1 MEMTASEQL
10 LVPARMLNQYA
21 YCKRLGYL
29 EWVQSEFV
37 TNAEV
42 IEGHLVHKVVDRDSG
57 AWDVESD
64 IKQKITSVKLS
75 GPQQGL
81 IAVIDMIEK
90 DKNEV
95 VIIEYKRGSVPD
107 IPERSW
113 EPDRIQVAAQ
123 ALVLRENGFSCQEGI
138 LYYAASK
145 ARIKIDINEELVNKT
160 LCTKQEFLATVTQG
174 VIPEPLEN
182 SNKCIGCSLAG
193 ICLPDEVTFLKEEK
207 KFEKDK
213 IRRLV
218 PARDDALPMYVQLQ
232 GAYVGKQGEE
242 LVVKLK
248 NNVIER
254 VRLIDVSQLSL
265 YGNVQVTTQALR
277 ELIYR
282 NIPVAYYTYGGYF
295 IGLTTGLSHK
305 NVEIRIAQY
314 KACFQNETRLDFA
327 KSIVVGKLKNS
338 RRILM
343 RNLKEDDK
351 KIAGELSKYIK
362 KANNTESIESL
373 LGIEGMAAKIYFH
386 GFSKLL
392 NEDTGFDIS
401 ERNRRPPKDP
411 VNALLSYTYGLLTKE
426 YTVTLQAVGLDPFL
440 GLYHTNK
447 YGRPALALDLM
458 EEMRSVVADSIVL
471 SVINR
476 KEINKDHFITCG
488 NAVAMTDEGRKK
500 LIEAYER
507 RLDSLV
513 NHPLFGYTI
522 SYRRIIEVQCR
533 LFSRYLLGEIEEY
546 FPFSVR

>member
-1 MEMTASEQL
+1 MKKTASEQL
-10 LVPARMLNQYA
+10 LIPARMLNQYA

-57 AWDVESD
+57 AWDVD
-64 IKQKITSVKLS
+64 ADLKQKITSVKLS

-81 IAVIDMIEK
+81 IAVIDMVEK
-90 DKNEV
+90 DKDEA

-107 IPERSW
+107 NPERSW

-123 ALVLRENGFSCQEGI
+123 ALVLRENGLSCHEGI
-138 LYYAASK
+138 LYYAASRT
-145 ARIKIDINEELVNKT
+145 RIKIDINEELINKT
-160 LCTKQEFLATVTQG
+160 LCTKQEFLDTVAQG

-232 GAYVGKQGEE
+232 GAYIGKQGEE

-248 NNVIER
+248 NDVIER

-282 NIPVAYYTYGGYF
+282 NIPVSYYTYGGYF

-314 KACFQNETRLDFA
+314 KAYFETRLDFA
-327 KSIVVGKLKNS
+327 KSIVVGKLRNS

-343 RNLKEDDK
+343 RNLKEEDK
-351 KIAGELSKYIK
+351 KTAGELSKYIK
-362 KANNTESIESL
+362 KASNAESFESL

-392 NEDTGFDIS
+392 NEETDFDIS

-458 EEMRSVVADSIVL
+458 EEMRSVIADSIVL

-476 KEINKDHFITCG
+476 KEINKDHFITSG

>member
-1 MEMTASEQL
+1 MKKTASEQL
-10 LVPARMLNQYA
+10 LIPARMLNQYA

-57 AWDVESD
+57 AWDVD
-64 IKQKITSVKLS
+64 ADLKQKITSVKLS

-81 IAVIDMIEK
+81 IAVIDMVEK
-90 DKNEV
+90 DKDEA

-107 IPERSW
+107 NPERSW

-123 ALVLRENGFSCQEGI
+123 ALVLRENGLSCHEGI
-138 LYYAASK
+138 LYYAASRT
-145 ARIKIDINEELVNKT
+145 RIKIDINEELINKT
-160 LCTKQEFLATVTQG
+160 LCTKQEFLDTVAQG

-232 GAYVGKQGEE
+232 GAYIGKQGEE

-248 NNVIER
+248 NDVIER

-282 NIPVAYYTYGGYF
+282 NIPVSYYTYGGYF

-314 KACFQNETRLDFA
+314 KAYFETRLDFA
-327 KSIVVGKLKNS
+327 KSIVVGKLRNS

-343 RNLKEDDK
+343 RNLKEEDK

-362 KANNTESIESL
+362 KASNAESFESL
-373 LGIEGMAAKIYFH
+373 LGIEGRAAKIYFH

-392 NEDTGFDIS
+392 NEETDFDIS

-458 EEMRSVVADSIVL
+458 EEMRSVIADSIVL

-476 KEINKDHFITCG
+476 KEINKDHFITSG